1 MTLFTDNVNALVE
14 MSPRR
19 RLRGDTGRLDANGIL
34 NPNPTVDLDPLY
46 TWVRLRGERSAI
58 AVYNVNVTNQRA
70 NVPVILEEMDSGQL
84 QILQIEPEPAAF
96 TFGQFAPAL
105 NTPDQPPEQQKGS
118 VAHRRI
124 QDLRLRLDAA
134 GGLVLY
140 VNKGVYRLAS
150 GALENFDGDD
160 IDLTASLPGVV
171 DTKRIVLIGLDSSNL
186 LTQSAA
192 TAVDQSTTLTTEPYF
207 TLEEFVTAA
216 NAASTSVT
224 WLWALPLL
232 YGQTEFGNTDTFV
245 DLRPIVRGV
254 GTLPIAQG
262 GTGATT
268 QTAAF
273 DALSPTTTKGDVIAS
288 NGSDNVRLPVGAT
301 NGMVLSVDSSTAT
314 GMAWTATGA
323 TFSAT
328 LTTTNATPTDI
339 LAYPMALSSAVT
351 IQARIVGAKSD
362 YTASLSA
369 RITVGFRRAAA
380 GAPAMIGAGD
390 VYQETDSLG
399 GVLVAVAPD
408 VVNNTGDVVITGE
421 AAATWFWKIE
431 YTVMTQV

>member
-19 RLRGDTGRLDANGIL
+19 RLRGDTGRLDADGSINQ
-34 NPNPTVDLDPLY
+34 NPTVGLE
-46 TWVRLRGERSAI
+46 TGKIWVRLRGERGAI
-58 AVYNVNVTNQRA
+58 AVWNINTTTQRA
-70 NVPVILEEMDSGQL
+70 NIPVILEELDGGEY
-84 QILQIEPEPAAF
+84 QILQADPEPAF
-96 TFGQFAPAL
+96 YTYGDFAPGL
-105 NTPDQPPEQQKGS
+105 NQGDKPPEQEKSS
-118 VAHRRI
+118 VFHKRI
-124 QDLRLRLDAA
+124 GDLRLRLSST
-134 GGLVLY
+134 GGLVLTL
-140 VNKGVYRLAS
+140 NKGVYQKID
-150 GALENFDGDD
+150 GTKENFDGGD
-160 IDLTASLPGVV
+160 IDLTASVPAVV
-171 DTKRIVLIGLDSSNL
+171 DTKRIVLIGLDSSNAQV
-186 LTQSAA
+186 QSAA
-192 TAVDQSTTLTTEPYF
+192 TAVDQSTTLTIEPYF

-216 NAASTSVT
+216 NAATSTTS
-224 WLWALPLL
+224 WLWALPMLA
-232 YGQTEFGNTDTFV
+232 GQTTFLNTDTFI
-245 DLRPIVRGV
+245 DLRPIIYAK

-262 GTGATT
+262 GTGQTT

-288 NGSDNVRLPVGAT
+288 NGSDNVRLPVGST
-301 NGMVLSVDSSTAT
+301 NGMVLSVDSSTVS
-314 GMAWTATGA
+314 GLAWTATGA

-380 GAPAMIGAGD
+380 GAPVMIGTGD

-408 VVNNTGDVVITGE
+408 AVNNTGDVVISGE
-421 AAATWFWKIE
+421 AAATWNWKIE
-431 YTVMTQV
+431 YTIMTQV